1 MPKKTKSDLNKEAE
15 TVLKDSPSLRS
26 GAAEAAAPA
35 SKTKAAPKK
44 AAAKTAKTAK
54 TAKAAKAKTSKA
66 KAAPEAPEGPKGGRK
81 GPSLVVVESP
91 AKERTISRF
100 LKNDFV
106 VRSSYGHVRDL
117 PLRKIGVD
125 IEDGFNPQYVVLP
138 RAKKILSEFKSL
150 VAKSPYVYLATDHDR
165 EGESIAWHLV
175 ELLGLKSDRVR
186 RITFHEITPGAIKEA
201 IDQPRQIDDNLVHA
215 QQARRV
221 IDRLVGYKLSPL
233 LWAKIQSGLSAG
245 RVQSVAVRLLA
256 EREREIKEFA
266 SEGFWTLTAVLEKP
280 GTPPAFEA
288 KLSLWKGEKLE
299 TTRTYDLFAEQ
310 YRVKATSLRTAD
322 DAKAIEDAVR
332 GGKFKVVKVE
342 KKEVR
347 RRPAPPF
354 STSTLQ
360 QAASQ
365 KLGFA
370 AERTMRVAQS
380 LYEGVDL
387 GEGDPVGL
395 ITYMRTDSFSISKV
409 AAEEARA
416 FLKQKFGE
424 QYMPAT
430 PPTYQTKSR
439 GAQEAHEAIRPTSV
453 LRTPDEIRA
462 RLNPDQAKLYELIW
476 KRFLASQ
483 MVEAVYDTVSADL
496 ENGQAL
502 FHTTGRSLKFDGFL
516 KAYEAVQVVQ
526 EGGAEE
532 EPEEEE
538 GQKRLPEMAEG
549 DMVTL
554 KDALLEEHHT
564 SPPPHYNEASLI
576 RAMEKHGIGRPS
588 TYAPTIKTIVDR
600 GYVRRNMKDRKLI
613 PSDLGLL
620 VTDKLKKHFP
630 EVVSLTYTAEV
641 EEKLD
646 KIAEGNAKWDGV
658 VQDFYAPFIKELE
671 TATKEMEV
679 SRIEPQKSDELC
691 PLCKQPMLIRESR
704 FGKYLSC
711 STFPKCKG
719 KIQLT
724 PEGKKVVLETTGE
737 NCDLCGK
744 VMVIRTGRK
753 GRFIACSG
761 YPACKNTYSIDQA
774 TGQKIEG
781 SRPLITTRKCNKCEN
796 ALWLRKGKRGFFL
809 ACSGFP
815 KCRNIK
821 PVSKDEGEKLRVEGE
836 ELRAEMV
843 KKNAEAR
850 AAAAAQAA
858 AEGTPQTGG

>member
-1 MPKKTKSDLNKEAE
+1 MAKKTAIKAPKAKKAEKAPIKEAE
-15 TVLKDSPSLRS
+15 APEP
-26 GAAEAAAPA
+26 AEA
-35 SKTKAAPKK
+35 KAPK
-44 AAAKTAKTAK
+44 
-54 TAKAAKAKTSKA
+54 AKAKA
-66 KAAPEAPEGPKGGRK
+66 KAPAKKTPSAAAAGPRK

-125 IEDGFNPQYVVLP
+125 VDDDFSPQYVVLP
-138 RAKKILSEFKSL
+138 RAKKILAEFKSL
-150 VAKSPYVYLATDHDR
+150 VSKSPFVYLATDHDR

-175 ELLGLKSDRVR
+175 ELLGLPKDRVR
-186 RITFHEITPGAIKEA
+186 RITFHEITPGAIQEA
-201 IDQPRQIDDNLVHA
+201 IAQPRQIDENLVHA

-256 EREREIKEFA
+256 EREREIKEFQ
-266 SEGFWTLTAVLEKP
+266 SDTFWSLTAQLEKP
-280 GTPPAFEA
+280 GTPPPFGA
-288 KLSLWKGEKLE
+288 KLSLWKGEKVE
-299 TTRTYDLFAEQ
+299 TTKTYDLFAEQ
-310 YRVKATSLRTAD
+310 YRVKGTVLRGPED
-322 DAKAIEDAVR
+322 VKAIEDVVR
-332 GGKFKVVKVE
+332 KGAFKVVKVE

-365 KLGFA
+365 RLGFA

-387 GEGDPVGL
+387 GAGDPAGL

-409 AAEEARA
+409 AAEEAQGY
-416 FLKQKFGE
+416 LKEKFGGT
-424 QYMPAT
+424 YVPPT
-430 PPTYQTKSR
+430 PPVYQTKSR

-453 LRTPDEIRA
+453 FRTPDEISSK
-462 RLNPDQAKLYELIW
+462 LNPDQVKLYRLIW
-476 KRFLASQ
+476 QRFLASQ
-483 MVEAVYDTVSADL
+483 MVEAVYDTVSADI
-496 ENGQAL
+496 ENAPAL
-502 FHTTGRSLKFDGFL
+502 FHCTGRTLKFDGFL
-516 KAYEAVQVVQ
+516 KAWELART
-526 EGGAEE
+526 EETESEEEAEE
-532 EPEEEE
+532 DESSS
-538 GQKRLPEMAEG
+538 RLPNLVEG
-549 DMVTL
+549 ETVNL
-554 KDALLEEHHT
+554 KDIMLEEHHS

-600 GYVRRNMKDRKLI
+600 GYVRRNMKDRKLL

-620 VTDKLKKHFP
+620 VTEKLKKHFP

-641 EEKLD
+641 EAKLD
-646 KIAEGNAKWDGV
+646 GIAEGNAKWDSV
-658 VQDFYAPFIKELE
+658 VSDFYTPFIKELE
-671 TATKEMEV
+671 LATKEMEV
-679 SRIEPQKSDELC
+679 SRIEPQKSDEKC
-691 PLCKQPMLIRESR
+691 PLCTEMMLIRESR

-737 NCDLCGK
+737 NCDLCAK
-744 VMVIRTGRK
+744 AMVIRSGRK

-761 YPACKNTYSIDQA
+761 YPACKNTYSIDQV

-781 SRPLITTRKCNKCEN
+781 SRPLITSRKCNKCEN
-796 ALWLRKGKRGFFL
+796 LLWLRKGKRGFFL

-821 PVSKDEGEKLRVEGE
+821 PVSKEEGEKLRVEGE
-836 ELRAEMV
+836 ALRAEMV
-843 KKNAEAR
+843 KERAAER
-850 AAAAAQAA
+850 AAAAAQQPAA
-858 AEGTPQTGG
+858 G

>member
-1 MPKKTKSDLNKEAE
+1 MPRKTSKQPKAVAPADAAAE
-15 TVLKDSPSLRS
+15 TPTAEPPAENS
-26 GAAEAAAPA
+26 AAEAVKP
-35 SKTKAAPKK
+35 SKSGKSAAPK
-44 AAAKTAKTAK
+44 A
-54 TAKAAKAKTSKA
+54 AKAAKAKAKPKA
-66 KAAPEAPEGPKGGRK
+66 KVKKAVDLDKEPKGGRK

-125 IEDGFNPQYVVLP
+125 VEDGFSPQYVVLP
-138 RAKKILSEFKSL
+138 RAKKILAEFKTL
-150 VAKSPYVYLATDHDR
+150 VQKSPFVYLATDHDR

-175 ELLGLKSDRVR
+175 ELLGLKPDRVR
-186 RITFHEITPGAIKEA
+186 RITFHEITPGAINEA
-201 IDQPRQIDDNLVHA
+201 IAQPRQIDENLVHA

-256 EREREIKEFA
+256 EREREIKEFG
-266 SEGFWTLTAVLEKP
+266 SDGFWTLTAVLEKE
-280 GTPPAFEA
+280 GTPPVFEA

-310 YRVKATSLRTAD
+310 YRVKASTLRTAD

-332 GGKFKVVKVE
+332 GGKFKVVRVE

-347 RRPAPPF
+347 RRPNPPF

-365 KLGFA
+365 KIGFA

-409 AAEEARA
+409 AAEEAKV
-416 FLKQKFGE
+416 FLKDKFGDA
-424 QYMPAT
+424 YIPAT
-430 PPTYQTKSR
+430 PPVYQTKSR

-453 LRTPDEIRA
+453 LRTPDEMKN
-462 RLNPDQAKLYELIW
+462 RLNPDQAKLYDLIW

-483 MVEAVYDTVSADL
+483 MVEAVYDTVSADV
-496 ENGQAL
+496 ENGQAS
-502 FHTTGRSLKFDGFL
+502 FHCTGRSLKFDGFL
-516 KAYEAVQVVQ
+516 KAYEALTAAN
-526 EGGAEE
+526 ETAEDDAD
-532 EPEEEE
+532 EEE
-538 GQKRLPEMAEG
+538 GQNRLPALVEG
-549 DMVTL
+549 DVVTL

-600 GYVRRNMKDRKLI
+600 GYVRRNLKDRKLI

-620 VTDKLKKHFP
+620 VTKKLTQHFP

-641 EEKLD
+641 EAKLD
-646 KIAEGNAKWDGV
+646 GIAEGTAVWGKV

-671 TATKEMEV
+671 LATEQMEV
-679 SRIEPQKSDELC
+679 SKIEPQKSDEKC
-691 PLCKQPMLIRESR
+691 PLCQEFMLIRESR

-724 PEGKKVVLETTGE
+724 PEGNKIVLEKTGE
-737 NCDLCGK
+737 DCDLCAK
-744 VMVIRTGRK
+744 AMVIRTGRK

-774 TGQKIEG
+774 TGLKVEG
-781 SRPLITTRKCNKCEN
+781 SRPLMTSRKCNKCEN
-796 ALWLRKGKRGFFL
+796 LLWLRKGKRGYFL

-821 PVSKDEGEKLRVEGE
+821 PVSKDEGEKLRAEGE
-836 ELRAEMV
+836 LLRAELV
-843 KKNAEAR
+843 VKNAAER
-850 AAAAAQAA
+850 AAAAAAA
-858 AEGTPQTGG
+858 AAAQPTPPPAG

>member
-1 MPKKTKSDLNKEAE
+1 MA
-15 TVLKDSPSLRS
+15 
-26 GAAEAAAPA
+26 
-35 SKTKAAPKK
+35 KK
-44 AAAKTAKTAK
+44 AAAKTKTEAPKARKTAK
-54 TAKAAKAKTSKA
+54 KAAAKPEAKAP
-66 KAAPEAPEGPKGGRK
+66 AAAGPRK

-100 LKNDFV
+100 LKSDFV

-125 IEDGFNPQYVVLP
+125 VEDGFNPQYVVLP
-138 RAKKILSEFKSL
+138 RAKKILTEFKSL
-150 VAKSPYVYLATDHDR
+150 VTKSPYVYLATDHDR

-175 ELLGLKSDRVR
+175 ELLNLKPERVR
-186 RITFHEITPGAIKEA
+186 RITFHEITPGAIQEA
-201 IDQPRQIDDNLVHA
+201 IAQPRQIDDNLVHA

-266 SEGFWTLTAVLEKP
+266 SEGFWTLTAVFEKA
-280 GTPPAFEA
+280 GAAPAFSA

-310 YRVKATSLRTAD
+310 YRVKASSLRTAD

-332 GGKFKVVKVE
+332 KGHFKVVKVE

-347 RRPAPPF
+347 RRPNPPF

-409 AAEEARA
+409 AAEEAQG
-416 FLKQKFGE
+416 FLKEKFGAG
-424 QYMPAT
+424 YLPAV

-453 LRTPDEIRA
+453 RRTPDEVRA
-462 RLNPDQAKLYELIW
+462 RLNPDQAKLYDLIW
-476 KRFLASQ
+476 RRFLASQ
-483 MVEAVYDTVSADL
+483 MVEAVYDTVSADI

-502 FHTTGRSLKFDGFL
+502 FHCTGRSLKFDGFL
-516 KAYEAVQVVQ
+516 KAWEIPAVAR
-526 EGGAEE
+526 EEGAEE

-538 GQKRLPEMAEG
+538 EQSRLPPLVEG
-549 DMVTL
+549 DVVTL

-600 GYVRRNMKDRKLI
+600 GYVRRNLKDRKLI

-620 VTDKLKKHFP
+620 VTEKLKKHFP

-646 KIAEGNAKWDGV
+646 RIAEGDAKWDTV
-658 VQDFYAPFIKELE
+658 VQEFYSPFIKELE
-671 TATKEMEV
+671 VATKEMEV
-679 SRIEPQKSDELC
+679 SRIEPQKSDEKC
-691 PLCKQPMLIRESR
+691 PICTQPMLIRESR

-724 PEGKKVVLETTGE
+724 PEGTKIVLEKTGE
-737 NCDLCGK
+737 DCDLCGK
-744 VMVIRTGRK
+744 AMVIRTGRK

-781 SRPLITTRKCNKCEN
+781 SRPLMTSRKCNKCEN
-796 ALWLRKGKRGFFL
+796 LLWLRKGKRGFFL

-821 PVSKDEGEKLRVEGE
+821 PVSKEEGEKGAPGHGTAMGRSRRNTRSRWTMQV
-836 ELRAEMV
+836 ELRLRM
-843 KKNAEAR
+843 
-850 AAAAAQAA
+850 
-858 AEGTPQTGG
+858 